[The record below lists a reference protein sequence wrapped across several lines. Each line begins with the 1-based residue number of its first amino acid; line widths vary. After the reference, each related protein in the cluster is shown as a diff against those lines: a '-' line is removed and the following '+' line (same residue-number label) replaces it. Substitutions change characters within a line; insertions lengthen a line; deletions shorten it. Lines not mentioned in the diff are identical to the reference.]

1 MPLCYLNRFLQL
13 CGQKIPNVSDRAKEV
28 LFVDP
33 RNQSKPLSAQ
43 ALTPMEDIHQ
53 NLQESL
59 HTAASNSTLKCNLCE
74 IFIKAKR
81 VLALLR
87 PCKDLLQ
94 ATFLTRVL
102 VHYN

>member
-1 MPLCYLNRFLQL
+1 M
-13 CGQKIPNVSDRAKEV
+13 SDRAKEV

-33 RNQSKPLSAQ
+33 RNQSKPLSAW

-53 NLQESL
+53 TYKKVFEYRNSSRLQL
-59 HTAASNSTLKCNLCE
+59 NSTLKCNLCE